1 VTEPGAAPAVFRVA
15 DEPLPETAPLLAV
28 QVATDTGTLSG
39 LVQLADK
46 LTVPP
51 TGTLVGL
58 AEIEIVGGFF
68 GGSGLIV

>member
-1 VTEPGAAPAVFRVA
+1 VVFRVA
-15 DEPLPETAPLLAV
+15 EEPLPDTEPLLAV
-28 QVATDTGTLSG
+28 QVATETETLSG
-39 LVQLADK
+39 LMHLADK

-68 GGSGLIV
+68 GGNGLIV